1 MSLLGD
7 RASDIDVTI
16 ADFCLIL
23 GYLSTPGR
31 VGLIEAQIPERKS
44 FYV

>member
-31 VGLIEAQIPERKS
+31 VGLEPVDTILAT
-44 FYV
+44 